1 MRVLAVQVLLLAAGG
16 LWAVVRTCLMVI
28 NLSVLDP
35 CLGSWEDPGGSHPG
49 SFEAQ
54 SEDPI
59 WSDPAGLCPSAVEVE
74 WPRKG
79 LQLAAGS
86 AQWHSVAELTCLSFL

>member
-54 SEDPI
+54 LEDPI
-59 WSDPAGLCPSAVEVE
+59 WSDPVEV
-74 WPRKG
+74 
-79 LQLAAGS
+79 LQRWKWNGQGRAFSLPLG
-86 AQWHSVAELTCLSFL
+86 VLSGTAWLS